1 MQFTT
6 VIGLFAALGGLTSAL
21 PHSNQRRDGGGVD
34 ITNNMQKDIYL
45 WSVSD
50 TTDDKMITL
59 NAGGTYSESWRTNP
73 DGGGISIKMAMQPE
87 QKDVLQYEYTLQGDT
102 IFWDLSCIDMDT
114 GSAFTTAG
122 FDVSS
127 NDGNCPSASCAPGDS
142 NCADA
147 YLFPT
152 DDHATHGC
160 PSGTQMSL
168 NIGSGS
174 SSGGG
179 GGSSTPSPSASSS
192 ASASAS
198 ASGSP
203 ASGTSAPTPSSTG
216 A

>member
-21 PHSNQRRDGGGVD
+21 PHAIQRRDGGGVD

-50 TTDDKMITL
+50 NGGGNMITL
-59 NAGGTYSESWRTNP
+59 NAGGTYSESWQTNP
-73 DGGGISIKMAMQPE
+73 NGGGISIKMAMQPE

-102 IFWDLSCIDMDT
+102 IFWDLSCIDMGT

-122 FDVSS
+122 FDVTS
-127 NDGNCPSASCAPGDS
+127 NDSGCPSASCAPGDS

-147 YLFPT
+147 YLIPT

-179 GGSSTPSPSASSS
+179 GSSSASPSASSTASATGS
-192 ASASAS
+192 AS
-198 ASGSP
+198 
-203 ASGTSAPTPSSTG
+203 SAPAPSSTQ